1 MIQSALLTGKGRFL
15 HVRHMVEEMFG
26 GLMKNV
32 YFPPAKDGEDQ
43 AKMSGMATF
52 ACPLEAVGQGFGFA

>member
-1 MIQSALLTGKGRFL
+1 
-15 HVRHMVEEMFG
+15 MVEEMFG